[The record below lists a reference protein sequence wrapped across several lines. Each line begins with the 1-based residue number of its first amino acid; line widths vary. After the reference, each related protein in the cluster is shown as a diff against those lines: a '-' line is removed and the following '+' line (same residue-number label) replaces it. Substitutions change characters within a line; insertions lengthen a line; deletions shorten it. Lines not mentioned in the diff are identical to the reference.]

1 MNKGSRGDG
10 IPAELFKILKYN
22 VVLNMPANLENSAV
36 DTRLEKSAFIL
47 NLKKGHA
54 PKYSNYHIIVLISH
68 VSKVMLKSFQ
78 VRFQHYIN

>member
-1 MNKGSRGDG
+1 
-10 IPAELFKILKYN
+10 
-22 VVLNMPANLENSAV
+22 MPANLENSAV